1 MQDLKYT
8 IGHWQAHARLE
19 EIEPGKLLAV
29 ISVIDEK
36 GAAQPDSRYTVVFD
50 HHPGQDKVK
59 ETEMLVQQLMRDRYG
74 FQDMQAA
81 GEQVISSATMA
92 CSSE

>member
-8 IGHWQAHARLE
+8 IGHWQALARLE
-19 EIEPGKLLAV
+19 EMEPGKLLAM

-36 GAAQPDSRYTVVFD
+36 GDAQPDSRYTVVFD

-59 ETEMLVQQLMRDRYG
+59 ETEMLVRRLMRDRYG
-74 FQDMQAA
+74 FQDPQAT
-81 GEQVISSATMA
+81 GEQVVSSAAMA
-92 CSSE
+92 RSSE